1 MKPMKFGIG
10 QPARRVE
17 DQRLITGQ
25 GEYTS
30 DLIPKNAARAFVL
43 RSPHA
48 HASFR
53 ITDVEAARKMP
64 GVLLVLTAHDIS
76 HLGGLPCLAPVA
88 NADGSPMVTVPYP
101 ILAKDVVR
109 HVGDMVDFVVAE
121 SVAQARDAAEAIGVE
136 YDNLPAANGIT
147 AAMKAG
153 APLVWPE
160 RPGNLVFDA
169 VMGSK
174 EKADAGFAKA
184 KHVTKISIVNNRLV
198 TNYMETRAVV
208 ASFDPRSERYHL
220 SLGSQ
225 GVHGIRDILADA
237 VLKVPKDK
245 VHVTTGDVGG
255 GFGTKAFCYREYPL
269 AAEAAK
275 RVGRPVV
282 WIGERSEHFLGDS
295 QGRDHIT
302 EAELALDEK
311 GRILGLKI
319 DVKSDMGAYLSAF
332 APFIPSLAGLMAP
345 GPYDIPGTYF
355 RFRGFYSNTLPVD
368 AYRGAGRPEAAYLL
382 ERLVDLAAREMGI
395 SQHKIRARN
404 FIKPKQMP
412 YKTAMGRVYDSGEF
426 EGHLYRAM
434 EISGW
439 ASFKE
444 RLRQSKKRGMIRG
457 LGLASYIEI
466 CAFGSPEDA
475 VVRIEKDGSATIL
488 VGTQS
493 NGQGHATAYA
503 QIASQHLDLALDKFK
518 MVQGDTDQVKTGGGT
533 GGSRSIPVG
542 GAAVAAAAT
551 LLVDKLKG
559 LAADALEAAPGDL
572 EMIDG
577 TVRVV
582 GTDKKIGFAEIAALP
597 GVKPGDVSA
606 DGHYLPSEGT
616 YPNGTHICE
625 IEIDPATGF
634 AKILGYTICDDFGVT
649 LNPLLLAGQVHGGIV
664 QGIGQALLERT
675 VYGEDGQLITASFMD
690 YAVPRAADTPSFVF
704 ETRNVPC
711 TTNSLGIKGAGE
723 AGTIAGAG
731 TVMNAVVD
739 ALDRAYGI
747 RHIDMPATPE
757 AIYQAIS
764 VAAAKKAA

>member
-17 DQRLITGQ
+17 DQRLITGR

-30 DLIPKNAARAFVL
+30 DMIPKNAARAYVL

-48 HASFR
+48 HARFR
-53 ITDVEAARKMP
+53 ITDVETARKMP

-88 NADGSPMVTVPYP
+88 NADGRPMDTVPYP

-109 HVGDMVDFVVAE
+109 HVGDAVAFVVAE
-121 SVAQARDAAEAIGVE
+121 TLAQARDAAEAVGVE
-136 YDNLPAANGIT
+136 YDNLPAVNGIA
-147 AAMKAG
+147 AAMKPG

-160 RPGNLVFDA
+160 RKGNLVFDA

-184 KHVTKISIVNNRLV
+184 RHVTKISIVNNRLV

-208 ASFDPRSERYHL
+208 ASFNPRSERYHL

-225 GVHGIRDILADA
+225 GVHGIRDVLADA

-332 APFIPSLAGLMAP
+332 APFIPSLAGLMAS

-368 AYRGAGRPEAAYLL
+368 AYRGAGRPEAAYLI

-395 SQHKIRARN
+395 AQDKIRAKN

-426 EGHLYRAM
+426 EGHLQRSK
-434 EISGW
+434 EIAGW

-444 RLRQSKKRGMIRG
+444 RLRLSRKRGLIRG
-457 LGLASYIEI
+457 IGLASYIEI

-488 VGTQS
+488 IGTQS

-503 QIASQHLDLALDKFK
+503 QLASQHLDLPLDKIH
-518 MVQGDTDQVKTGGGT
+518 MIQGDTDQVKTGGGT

-559 LAADALEAAPGDL
+559 LAASALEAAQGDL
-572 EMIDG
+572 EVIDG

-582 GTDKKIGFAEIAALP
+582 GTDKAIGFAQIAALP
-597 GVKPGDVSA
+597 NVKPGDLSA
-606 DGHYLPSEGT
+606 NGHYLPSEGT

-625 IEIDPATGF
+625 VEIDPATG
-634 AKILGYTICDDFGVT
+634 ASWIVSYTICDDFGVT

-711 TTNSLGIKGAGE
+711 TTNALGVKGAGE

-757 AIYQAIS
+757 AIYRAIR
-764 VAAAKKAA
+764 AAESRKAA

>member
-17 DQRLITGQ
+17 DQRLVTGH

-30 DLIPKNAARAFVL
+30 DMVPKNAARAFVL

-48 HASFR
+48 HARFR
-53 ITDVEAARKMP
+53 IADVEAARLMP
-64 GVLLVLTAHDIS
+64 GVLLVLTASDIS

-88 NADGSPMVTVPYP
+88 NADGRPMDTVPYP

-109 HVGDMVDFVVAE
+109 HVGDMVAFVVAE
-121 SVAQARDAAEAIGVE
+121 TLAQAKDAAEAIGVE
-136 YDNLPAANGIT
+136 YENLPAVNGIA
-147 AAMKAG
+147 AAMKPG
-153 APLVWPE
+153 ASLVWPE
-160 RPGNLVFDA
+160 RKGNIVFDA
-169 VMGSK
+169 EMGSK
-174 EKADAGFAKA
+174 EKADAGFARA
-184 KHVTKISIVNNRLV
+184 KHVTRLSIVNNRLV

-208 ASFDPRSERYHL
+208 ASFNPRSGRYHL
-220 SLGSQ
+220 NLGSQ
-225 GVHGIRDILADA
+225 GVHGIRDVLADA

-275 RVGRPVV
+275 RCGRPVFWV
-282 WIGERSEHFLGDS
+282 GERSEHFLGDA

-302 EAELALDEK
+302 DAELALDEK
-311 GRILGLKI
+311 GRILGLRI

-332 APFIPSLAGLMAP
+332 APFIPSLAGLMAT
-345 GPYDIPGTYF
+345 GPYDIQGAYF
-355 RFRGFYSNTLPVD
+355 RFRGFFSNTLPVD
-368 AYRGAGRPEAAYLL
+368 AYRGAGRPEAAYLI

-395 SQHKIRARN
+395 PQDKIRARN

-412 YKTAMGRVYDSGEF
+412 YKTAMGRLYDSGEF
-426 EGHLYRAM
+426 EGHLQRGM

-439 ASFKE
+439 AGFKE
-444 RLRQSKKRGMIRG
+444 RLRQSRKRGLIRG
-457 LGLASYIEI
+457 IGLASYIEI

-488 VGTQS
+488 IGTQS

-503 QIASQHLDLALDKFK
+503 QIASQHLDLPLEKIG
-518 MVQGDTDQVKTGGGT
+518 MVQGDTDQVRTGGGT

-572 EMIDG
+572 EVIDG
-577 TVRVV
+577 TLRVV
-582 GTDKKIGFAEIAALP
+582 GTDKAIGFSEIAALP
-597 GVKPGDVSA
+597 GVKPADLAA

-625 IEIDPATGF
+625 VEIDPATGVVS
-634 AKILGYTICDDFGVT
+634 ILSYTICDDFGVT

-704 ETRNVPC
+704 ETRNVRC
-711 TTNSLGIKGAGE
+711 TTNALGIKGAGE

-757 AIYQAIS
+757 AIYRAIS
-764 VAAAKKAA
+764 AAARQKAA

>member
-30 DLIPKNAARAFVL
+30 DAIPKNAARAYVL

-48 HASFR
+48 HARFR
-53 ITDVEAARKMP
+53 VTDVATARAMP
-64 GVLLVLTAHDIS
+64 GVLLVLTAADIE

-88 NADGSPMVTVPYP
+88 NADGSAMDLVPYP
-101 ILAKDVVR
+101 ILAKEVVR
-109 HVGDMVDFVVAE
+109 HVGDMVAFVVAE
-121 SVAQARDAAEAIGVE
+121 TLAQARDAAETIAVDYE
-136 YDNLPAANGIT
+136 NLPSVNGIR
-147 AAMKAG
+147 AASKPG

-160 RPGNLVFDA
+160 RKTNLAFDA

-184 KHVTKISIVNNRLV
+184 KHVTKLAIVNNRLV

-208 ASFDPRSERYHL
+208 ATYNPRSERYHL

-225 GVHGIRDILADA
+225 GVHGIRDVLADA

-282 WIGERSEHFLGDS
+282 WVGERSEHFVGDA
-295 QGRDHIT
+295 QGRDHLT
-302 EAELALDEK
+302 TAELALDEK
-311 GRILGLKI
+311 GRILGLRI
-319 DVKSDMGAYLSAF
+319 DVEADMGAYLSAF

-345 GPYDIPGTYF
+345 GLYDIPGTYF

-368 AYRGAGRPEAAYLL
+368 AYRGAGRPEAAYLI

-395 SQHKIRARN
+395 GQDKIRARN
-404 FIKPKQMP
+404 YIKPKQMP
-412 YKTAMGRVYDSGEF
+412 YTTAMGRVYDSGEF
-426 EGHLYRAM
+426 EGHLQRAM
-434 EISGW
+434 EVAGW
-439 ASFKE
+439 SSFKD
-444 RLRQSKKRGMIRG
+444 RLRDAKKRGMIRG

-488 VGTQS
+488 IGTQS

-503 QIASQHLDLALDKFK
+503 QIASQHLDLPLDQIR

-572 EMIDG
+572 EVIDG
-577 TVRVV
+577 TVRVA
-582 GTDKKIGFAEIAALP
+582 GTDKAIGFAKIAALP
-597 GVKPGDVSA
+597 GAKPSDLSA
-606 DGHYLPSEGT
+606 NGHYLPSEGT
-616 YPNGTHICE
+616 YPNGTHLCE
-625 IEIDPATGF
+625 IEIDPATG
-634 AKILGYTICDDFGVT
+634 ASRIVNYTIVDDFGVT

-675 VYGEDGQLITASFMD
+675 VYSDDGQLITASFMD
-690 YAVPRAADTPSFVF
+690 YAVPRAADAPSFHF

-711 TTNSLGIKGAGE
+711 TTNVLGVKGAGE

-747 RHIDMPATPE
+747 KHIDMPATPE
-757 AIYQAIS
+757 AIYRAIE
-764 VAAAKKAA
+764 AATAA